1 MPGAGAGR
9 EVRAEGCPERIGEDD
24 PHGEGFL
31 RGIWEEGDDRGLVL
45 ETLKDGAPLRRFA
58 ARERAAFAAL
68 GRGF

>member
-1 MPGAGAGR
+1 MF
-9 EVRAEGCPERIGEDD
+9 ERSGEDD
-24 PHGEGFL
+24 PDEERFL

>member
-1 MPGAGAGR
+1 
-9 EVRAEGCPERIGEDD
+9 VFERSGEDD
-24 PHGEGFL
+24 PDEERFL